1 MASFRRFVA
10 LFLLAWMPLQAF
22 ALPLLTWHCASH
34 DDAGFVTQDVVGD
47 VPCHSHEEAAVPGV
61 PGSDGEPDQ
70 DPGTSSKPGDFCCSH
85 FSAAPPA
92 LALLAVGRVPF
103 EVPVP
108 TQSAFSFL
116 ARPLT
121 QPPRA

>member
-10 LFLLAWMPLQAF
+10 LFLLAWMPLQVLAV
-22 ALPLLTWHCASH
+22 PLLTWHCASH
-34 DDAGFVTQDVVGD
+34 EDAGFMARDVAGV
-47 VPCHSHEEAAVPGV
+47 VPCHAHEEAAVPAA
-61 PGSDGEPDQ
+61 PGGNGEPDQ
-70 DPGTSSKPGDFCCSH
+70 DPETSSTSGDFCCSH

-92 LALLAVGRVPF
+92 LALLPVGRVPF

-108 TQSAFSFL
+108 TQPAFSFL
-116 ARPLT
+116 SRPLT